1 MLRIKAAFLAVVV
14 RLPYQVGYFEV
25 PHTFGCSCK
34 KKRVQYAWKLKSG
47 NEAHS

>member
-34 KKRVQYAWKLKSG
+34 KKKSSVCL
-47 NEAHS
+47 EVKVWE

>member
-1 MLRIKAAFLAVVV
+1 MLRIKATFLAVVV
-14 RLPYQVGYFEV
+14 RLPYQVGHFEV
-25 PHTFGCSCK
+25 PHTFGCSC